1 MRSAGLGLIVL
12 GAMCLM
18 LGMSFPDSRW
28 LLWVGLAN
36 LVFGVFTVFRFN
48 MWD

>member
-1 MRSAGLGLIVL
+1 MIVL
-12 GAMCLM
+12 GTMCLM
-18 LGMSFPDSRW
+18 LGLSLTDARW

-36 LVFGVFTVFRFN
+36 LVFGIVSVFRFN